1 MHVEHN
7 RLQEDYHKCLEQ
19 VYISL
24 SLDGITIAYVQGL
37 AFHWTIY

>member
-24 SLDGITIAYVQGL
+24 SLSLDGITIAYVQGL
-37 AFHWTIY
+37 AFH